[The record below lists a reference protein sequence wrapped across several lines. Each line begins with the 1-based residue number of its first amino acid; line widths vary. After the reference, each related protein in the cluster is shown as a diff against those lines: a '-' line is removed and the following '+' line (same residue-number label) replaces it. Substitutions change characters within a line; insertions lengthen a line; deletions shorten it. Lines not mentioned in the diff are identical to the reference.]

1 MLQVQILVA
10 DHLAVVFAALVA
22 IVVAKLHVPGHALQL
37 VLETAVDRVPEVV
50 IIHAPVAQVV
60 VVDVTIVV
68 VDAPETADLVVMVV
82 AAVIAMDAVSPVQ
95 TVAEQVAADSVEP
108 LASSVET
115 NGGFIC
121 VMYM

>member
-60 VVDVTIVV
+60 VVD
-68 VDAPETADLVVMVV
+68 APETADLVVMVV

-95 TVAEQVAADSVEP
+95 AVVEQAAVDSAEVVAFSVI
-108 LASSVET
+108 V
-115 NGGFIC
+115 NGGL
-121 VMYM
+121 YA